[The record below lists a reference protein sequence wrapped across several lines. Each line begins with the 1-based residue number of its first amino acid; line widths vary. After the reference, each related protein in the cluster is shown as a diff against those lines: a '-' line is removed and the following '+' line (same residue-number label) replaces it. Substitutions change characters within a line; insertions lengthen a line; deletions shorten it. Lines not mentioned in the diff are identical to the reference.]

1 MKIFISQPMKGKTD
15 EEIIEA
21 RAVAVEYLRLKYGSD
36 VEILNSFFQ
45 GEPVTVNPLK
55 CLAES
60 IRILADADA
69 AFFCRGWMTARGCLI
84 EHQCAE
90 SYGIKVVEQIF

>member
-1 MKIFISQPMKGKTD
+1 MKVFISQPMKGKTD
-15 EEIIEA
+15 EEIREA
-21 RAVAVEYLRLKYGSD
+21 RAIAEEYLRIKYGED

-45 GEPVTVNPLK
+45 GKPVTVNPLK
-55 CLAES
+55 YLAES

-69 AFFCRGWMTARGCLI
+69 AFFCRGWTTARGCLI

-90 SYGIKVVEQIF
+90 SYGIRVIEQIV